1 MRKLFLVGFCLILC
15 GCETATVSSVKTADP
30 QVMQRRFI
38 STSQVRNGLTRQEV
52 AGLLGK
58 EVVAGYSL
66 TDEASGEYSPIT
78 IPNPQ
83 RTETIQNG
91 KKSYTV
97 DYYLVG
103 IKAADE
109 KVSDDELVPV
119 VFFNDRVVGMGW
131 DFLNQRVKG
140 Q

>member
-1 MRKLFLVGFCLILC
+1 MKRLFLIGFCFILG
-15 GCETATVSSVKTADP
+15 GCETAPVSSVKTADP
-30 QVMQRRFI
+30 QIMQRRFI

-78 IPNPQ
+78 ILNPQ

-91 KKSYTV
+91 KKSYAV

-119 VFFNDRVVGMGW
+119 VFLNDRVVGMGW
-131 DFLNQRVKG
+131 DFLDQRVKG

>member
-1 MRKLFLVGFCLILC
+1 
-15 GCETATVSSVKTADP
+15 
-30 QVMQRRFI
+30 MQRRFI
-38 STSQVRNGLTRQEV
+38 SMSQIRAGLTRQEV
-52 AGLLGK
+52 ASLLGK
-58 EVVAGYSL
+58 EVVTGYSL

-78 IPNPQ
+78 VPNPQ
-83 RTETIQNG
+83 RTETIQKG
-91 KKSYTV
+91 KKSYSV

-103 IKAADE
+103 IKNADD

-119 VFFNDRVVGMGW
+119 VYFNDHVAGIGW

>member
-1 MRKLFLVGFCLILC
+1 M
-15 GCETATVSSVKTADP
+15 
-30 QVMQRRFI
+30 
-38 STSQVRNGLTRQEV
+38 SQVRNGLTRQEV

-78 IPNPQ
+78 ISNPQ

-91 KKSYTV
+91 KRSYTV

-103 IKAADE
+103 IQAADE
-109 KVSDDELVPV
+109 KVSDDELAPV
-119 VFFNDRVVGMGW
+119 VFLNDRVVGMGW
-131 DFLNQRVKG
+131 DFLDQRVKG